1 MRRTAL
7 AVGLLAAVACATAPY
22 TRRSQLILI
31 SAEQETK
38 LGAQAYQEVLAKS
51 RIERRGAVVQPIE
64 AVGQRIARVVNRPDF
79 HWQFTVIDDPKQQ
92 NAFALP
98 GGKVAVYTGIL
109 PVAQT
114 TAGLAVVLGHEIAHV
129 VARHGAERMSQ
140 GLVAQVGGS
149 MLGALL
155 GGGPSA
161 NMVLAAYG
169 LGAQLGVLLPFSRTQ
184 ESEAD
189 HIGLLLMARSG
200 YDPRGALAFWQR
212 MERAAGGAPPE
223 FLSTHPSH
231 GTREQQI
238 QAWLPEAMRYY
249 EASAHAGVEPLPAIA
264 GAMPRSTPRSERAHE
279 FFTCNRF
286 RAGVSAAFLVL
297 SIPYDATG

>member
-1 MRRTAL
+1 M
-7 AVGLLAAVACATAPY
+7 GFLAAVACATTPY

-51 RIERRGAVVQPIE
+51 RIERSSAVVQPIE

-79 HWQFTVIDDPKQQ
+79 HWQFTVINDPKQQ

-114 TAGLAVVLGHEIAHV
+114 TAGLAVVLGHEIGHV

-189 HIGLLLMARSG
+189 HIGLVYMARAG
-200 YDPRGALAFWQR
+200 YNPREAVAFWKR
-212 MERAAGGAPPE
+212 MVRASKGKEPPE
-223 FLSTHPSH
+223 FASDHPSDKH
-231 GTREQQI
+231 RVERI
-238 QAWLPEAMRYY
+238 KEWLPEA
-249 EASAHAGVEPLPAIA
+249 EHAYKPA
-264 GAMPRSTPRSERAHE
+264 R
-279 FFTCNRF
+279 
-286 RAGVSAAFLVL
+286 
-297 SIPYDATG
+297 

>member
-7 AVGLLAAVACATAPY
+7 VVGLLAAVACATTPY

-51 RIERRGAVVQPIE
+51 RLERSSAVVQPIE

-92 NAFALP
+92 I
-98 GGKVAVYTGIL
+98 YTGIL

-114 TAGLAVVLGHEIAHV
+114 TAGLAVVLGHEIGHV
-129 VARHGAERMSQ
+129 VARHGAERISQ

-155 GGGPSA
+155 GSGPS
-161 NMVLAAYG
+161 
-169 LGAQLGVLLPFSRTQ
+169 
-184 ESEAD
+184 
-189 HIGLLLMARSG
+189 
-200 YDPRGALAFWQR
+200 
-212 MERAAGGAPPE
+212 
-223 FLSTHPSH
+223 
-231 GTREQQI
+231 
-238 QAWLPEAMRYY
+238 
-249 EASAHAGVEPLPAIA
+249 
-264 GAMPRSTPRSERAHE
+264 
-279 FFTCNRF
+279 
-286 RAGVSAAFLVL
+286 
-297 SIPYDATG
+297 

>member
-7 AVGLLAAVACATAPY
+7 VVGLLAAVACATTPY

-51 RIERRGAVVQPIE
+51 RLERSSAVVQPIE

-114 TAGLAVVLGHEIAHV
+114 KAGLAVVLGHEIGHV
-129 VARHGAERMSQ
+129 VARHGAERISQ

-155 GGGPSA
+155 GSGPSA

-189 HIGLLLMARSG
+189 HIGLLLMARAG
-200 YDPRGALAFWQR
+200 YDPRAAVAFWQR
-212 MERAAGGAPPE
+212 MERTGGSGPPE
-223 FLSTHPSH
+223 YLATHPSH
-231 GTREQQI
+231 GTREQQLR
-238 QAWLPEAMRYY
+238 AWLPEAFPYF
-249 EASAHAGVEPLPAIA
+249 EAATPAPDEPLP
-264 GAMPRSTPRSERAHE
+264 
-279 FFTCNRF
+279 
-286 RAGVSAAFLVL
+286 GVASAATRRR
-297 SIPYDATG
+297 DRC